1 MDCLSLPALEHLL
14 LDRKKKKKKT
24 LQVIRCVQIVS
35 AHHVPF
41 VTFGLYVSAICISIN
56 M

>member
-24 LQVIRCVQIVS
+24 LQVIKCVQIVS

-41 VTFGLYVSAICISIN
+41 GLYVSV
-56 M
+56 

>member
-24 LQVIRCVQIVS
+24 LQVIKYVQIVS

-41 VTFGLYVSAICISIN
+41 VTFGLYVSV
-56 M
+56 